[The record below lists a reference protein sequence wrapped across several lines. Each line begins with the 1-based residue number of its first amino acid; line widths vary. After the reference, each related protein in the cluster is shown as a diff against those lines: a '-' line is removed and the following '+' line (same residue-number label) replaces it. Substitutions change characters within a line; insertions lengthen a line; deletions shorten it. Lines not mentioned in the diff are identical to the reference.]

1 MLFEKIGSCAAP
13 VITLFAAILMLFSKK
28 DIGKEFLDGAKSGVG
43 LSLDLI
49 PGMVMLVCAVKVF
62 CASGA
67 VDILMRLF
75 GKALV
80 FFGIPSDMLPLLL
93 VRPFSGS
100 ASTALADSIFAQCG
114 PDSFSGQCASILMG
128 ASDTIVYTL
137 ALYFG
142 AADKK
147 RTRYAFA
154 ASFAVLIFCTFVS
167 VKLAKYL
174 LR

>member
-1 MLFEKIGSCAAP
+1 MLFEKIGCCAAP
-13 VITLFAAILMLFSKK
+13 AITLIAAILMLLSEK
-28 DIGKEFLDGAKSGVG
+28 DAGKEFLDGAKSGVEI
-43 LSLDLI
+43 SFELI
-49 PGMVMLVCAVKVF
+49 PGMVMLVGAVRMF

-67 VDILMRLF
+67 VDVLSDLF
-75 GKALV
+75 GKAFV
-80 FFGIPSDMLPLLL
+80 FFGIPADMLPLLV

-100 ASTALADSIFAQCG
+100 AATAVADSMFAQYG
-114 PDSFSGQCASILMG
+114 PDSFSGRCASILLG

-154 ASFAVLIFCTFVS
+154 ASFIILVFCTFVS

-174 LR
+174 LS